1 MALCPLER
9 HMDMIQLTF
18 GVAREVCEIGEPY
31 LNWQS
36 DTGNKV

>member
-1 MALCPLER
+1 MAPCPLER

-18 GVAREVCEIGEPY
+18 GVAREVCVKGEPY

-36 DTGNKV
+36 DTDNKV